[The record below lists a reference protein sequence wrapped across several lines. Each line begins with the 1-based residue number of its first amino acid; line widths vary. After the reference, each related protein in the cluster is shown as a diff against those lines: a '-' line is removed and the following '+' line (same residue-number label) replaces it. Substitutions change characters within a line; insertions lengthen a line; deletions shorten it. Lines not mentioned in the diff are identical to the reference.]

1 MVRAERLLLRTTVRA
16 VKDVIGEDMEQSVK
30 AKNKLNLDD
39 QLAYK
44 VTLTTRIKIMNDLLI
59 CFNLLDK
66 NNYKDVVP
74 KLQLLHKRINL
85 HLNQLNR
92 ISKVKYRIAKKY
104 FEDTVHILYKYIHSL
119 KKLGY

>member
-1 MVRAERLLLRTTVRA
+1 MVRPERVLLRTTTRA
-16 VKDVIGEDMEQSVK
+16 VKDVIYEDMEQTTK
-30 AKNKLNLDD
+30 AVNKLDLDT
-39 QLAYK
+39 QLSFK
-44 VTLTTRIKIMNDLLI
+44 VTLTTRIKIMRDLLI

-66 NNYKDVVP
+66 NNYKDVMP

-92 ISKVKYRIAKKY
+92 IDKIKYRIAKKY
-104 FEDTVHILYKYIHSL
+104 FADTVYILYKYIHSL

>member
-1 MVRAERLLLRTTVRA
+1 MVRAERVLLRTTARA
-16 VKDVIGEDMEQSVK
+16 VKDVIKDDLDESNK
-30 AKNKLNLDD
+30 AVNKLNLDT
-39 QLAYK
+39 QLAFK
-44 VTLTTRIKIMNDLLI
+44 ITLTTRIKIMRDLLS

-66 NNYKDVVP
+66 NNYKDVIP

-92 ISKVKYRIAKKY
+92 ISKIKYRLAKQY
-104 FEDTVHILYKYIHSL
+104 FADTVHILYKYIHSL